1 MVKLVIKK
9 GDQNQ
14 FLYETTVSTPVDEI
28 IKEVTTIYNG
38 RLKISRIC
46 DEMEELAKHGTLLPP
61 NIMGLTDEQVEE
73 LKLVDEWGEKCV
85 PSGGWTFN
93 KDPIG
98 RRNGKQPNENMQ
110 DVIKRTTEEA
120 KKMVSK
126 KQVQNNVCVT
136 LRMVQDAL
144 DILRGAVTI
153 VYPMNL
159 PPHDVIRQ
167 EFENTEDLSGLQASL
182 EVIEITQAQLW
193 FSGREMLR
201 GKKLSDYIGN
211 NEKTK
216 LIVKLQKQG
225 QGAPAREP
233 VVSEEE
239 RKQMML
245 HAHRRQEELKKLE
258 QDDDD
263 QYLNAAWADSGSLK
277 KSFHGLSNIS
287 WRPK

>member
-1 MVKLVIKK
+1 MVKLHVKR
-9 GDQNQ
+9 GDESL
-14 FLYETTVSTPVDEI
+14 FLYDTTVEKQVDEI
-28 IKEVTTIYNG
+28 IKEVTVIYNG
-38 RLKISRIC
+38 RLKIRRIC

-98 RRNGKQPNENMQ
+98 RRNGKQPNEHMQ

-120 KKMVSK
+120 KAVVSK
-126 KQVQNNVCVT
+126 KQIQADVCLTLKMVQN
-136 LRMVQDAL
+136 AL
-144 DILRGAVTI
+144 DILRGAVMI

-159 PPHDVIRQ
+159 PPHDVIRH
-167 EFENTEDLSGLQASL
+167 ELENTEDLSGMQASL
-182 EVIEITQAQLW
+182 EVIEVTQTQLW
-193 FSGREMLR
+193 FSGKEMYR
-201 GKKLSDYIGN
+201 DKKLADYVGR

-216 LIVKLQKQG
+216 VIVKLQKQG
-225 QGAPAREP
+225 QGAPGREP

-245 HAHRRQEELKKLE
+245 HAYRRQEELKVGDLRR
-258 QDDDD
+258 
-263 QYLNAAWADSGSLK
+263 ADPSSK
-277 KSFHGLSNIS
+277 ESYRIVH
-287 WRPK
+287 